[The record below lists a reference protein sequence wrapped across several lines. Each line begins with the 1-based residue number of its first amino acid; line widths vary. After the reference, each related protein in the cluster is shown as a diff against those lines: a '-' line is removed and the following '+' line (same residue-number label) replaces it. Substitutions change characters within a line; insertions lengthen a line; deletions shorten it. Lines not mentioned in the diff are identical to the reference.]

1 MRQLQNDLEKIGSF
15 YQNHAQIYR
24 LTVHLLMDLLITN
37 PPRELGPLRKRG
49 RANAS
54 LLGLR

>member
-1 MRQLQNDLEKIGSF
+1 MQMKDSAREF
-15 YQNHAQIYR
+15 AQSA
-24 LTVHLLMDLLITN
+24 LLTN